1 MKIYSR
7 EIGPKFE
14 HLVIDLETLGTSV
27 DSAILQIGAVGFS
40 LFHEETCHFNEVI
53 SLQSN
58 LLSDR
63 TVNEST
69 LKWHINQNNKN
80 FLELLNCENALTL
93 YAALS
98 NLEYFMIDKFNCDE
112 VFVWGNGPDFD
123 NAILADAFSEFSL
136 NLPWDFRNNRC
147 YRTLKHLCPSS
158 GERKMNKEHDA
169 LKDAIETSQH
179 IKELLISIFLN

>member
-1 MKIYSR
+1 MKIYSKD
-7 EIGPKFE
+7 IGPKFE

-53 SLQSN
+53 SLQTN
-58 LLSDR
+58 LLSGR

-69 LKWHINQNNKN
+69 LKWHINENNKN
-80 FLELLNCENALTL
+80 FLELLNCGNALSL
-93 YAALS
+93 NNAL
-98 NLEYFMIDKFNCDE
+98 LKFKYFMIEKFNCDE

-123 NAILADAFSEFSL
+123 NAILADAFSKNFLS
-136 NLPWDFRNNRC
+136 LPWNFRNNRC

-158 GERKMNKEHDA
+158 GDRKMNKEHDA
-169 LKDAIETSQH
+169 FKDAIETSSH
-179 IKELLISIFLN
+179 IKELLISISPT